1 MISLPVMREQNEEKR
16 FERQHGDDSRTAIP
30 DGDVK
35 ALESELRKRIR
46 GEVRF
51 DAGSRAL
58 YATDGSNYRQVPIGV
73 VVPRTTEDVVE
84 TLAACRRFGAPV
96 LSRGGGTSLAGQCC
110 NVAVIMDFSKYINRV
125 LDIEARKSLAT
136 VQPGCV
142 LDDMREAAGKSG
154 LTFGP
159 DPATH
164 RHNTLGGMLG
174 NNSCGIHSLISAKHG
189 LGVRTSDNTHELE
202 VLTYDGARFRVGE
215 TPPDELERI
224 IRAGGRRGEIYSRMK
239 ALRDRY
245 ADAIRRNYPKLPRRV
260 SGYNLNELLPENNFH
275 VARALVG
282 SEGTLVTILEA
293 TLRLVPNPKARTL
306 LVLGYPDVYSAGDHV
321 TEILPLKPTGL
332 EGIDHLLLEYYRRKG
347 EEAANMKLLP
357 DGKGFL
363 LVEFGG
369 DSKEDTDGQ
378 ARRCMEMLKKK
389 PHPPSMHLYDDKEEE
404 EKLWKVRESAL
415 GATAFVPN
423 KPDMWPGWEDS
434 AVPPEQVGDYLRDL
448 RKLFDKYG
456 YDPSLYGHLGQ
467 GCIHCRVDFD
477 LYTDEGIRQWR
488 SFMNE
493 AADLVVRHGGSLS
506 GEHGD
511 GQARA
516 ELLPRMFGEEVV
528 QAFRDFK
535 SIWDPEWKMNPGKV
549 VDPYPIASNLRLGT
563 DYNPPQPPTHF
574 QYPDD
579 QGAFS
584 RAALRCVGVG
594 KCRNHGGQTMCPSYM
609 VTREEK
615 DSTRGRARLLWEMLN
630 GEVLTDGWKS
640 EAVKDA
646 LDLCLACKGCKN
658 DCPVNVDMA
667 TYKAEFLSH
676 YYEGR
681 LRPRHAYAM
690 GWINRWAELAS
701 LAPDLANFFSQT
713 PGLSAL
719 AKFLG
724 GIDQRRHMPRFA
736 RQTFKEWFRR
746 RTPRNQDAPPV
757 VLWPDTFNNYL
768 TPEAAKAAVEVLEA
782 AGRQVWVPRANLC
795 CGRPLYDFGM
805 LDQAKAYLRD
815 ILQTLRPQIQ
825 AGVPVVGLEPSCVA
839 VFRDELN
846 GLFPHDK
853 DAMRLSKQTFLL
865 SEFLNR
871 EVEDYRLPRLERKA
885 LVHFHCHHKS
895 VLGKKDEEELLK
907 KMGLDY
913 SAPEDGCCGMAGSFG
928 FEAGHGHYDVSVACG
943 ERVLLPAV
951 RKEDRRD
958 AHHRRRL

>member
-1 MISLPVMREQNEEKR
+1 MKMIAAGAAVPVTKIEVGAYKIPT
-16 FERQHGDDSRTAIP
+16 DSPEA
-30 DGDVK
+30 DGTYAWDHTTMVTVH
-35 ALESELRKRIR
+35 AQ
-46 GEVRF
+46 
-51 DAGSRAL
+51 AGGKVGFGYT
-58 YATDGSNYRQVPIGV
+58 YAAAAAGRLI
-73 VVPRTTEDVVE
+73 EE
-84 TLAACRRFGAPV
+84 TLAPVVQGRDALAVPAAWSAMIHAVRNVGRPGVASMAISAVDSALWDLKAKLLNLPLVTLLGAARDAVPVYGSGGFTSYANRR
-96 LSRGGGTSLAGQCC
+96 LRDQLAGWAAQG
-110 NVAVIMDFSKYINRV
+110 IPRV
-125 LDIEARKSLAT
+125 KMKIGTHPAEDLDRVRAARSAIGDKTELVVDAYGAYSRKEALAFADLFADLGVT
-136 VQPGCV
+136 WFEEPVSADD
-142 LDDMREAAGKSG
+142 LDGLHLVRDRAAAGM
-154 LTFGP
+154 
-159 DPATH
+159 D
-164 RHNTLGGMLG
+164 
-174 NNSCGIHSLISAKHG
+174 
-189 LGVRTSDNTHELE
+189 
-202 VLTYDGARFRVGE
+202 
-215 TPPDELERI
+215 
-224 IRAGGRRGEIYSRMK
+224 
-239 ALRDRY
+239 
-245 ADAIRRNYPKLPRRV
+245 
-260 SGYNLNELLPENNFH
+260 
-275 VARALVG
+275 VAA
-282 SEGTLVTILEA
+282 
-293 TLRLVPNPKARTL
+293 
-306 LVLGYPDVYSAGDHV
+306 
-321 TEILPLKPTGL
+321 GL

-347 EEAANMKLLP
+347 EEAADMKLLP
-357 DGKGFL
+357 DGKGFM

-369 DSKEDTDGQ
+369 DSKEDADGQ

-389 PHPPSMHLYDDKEEE
+389 PHPPSMRLYDDKEEE

-423 KPDMWPGWEDS
+423 KPDTWPGWEDS
-434 AVPPEQVGDYLRDL
+434 AAPPEQVGDYLRDL

-467 GCIHCRVDFD
+467 GRIHCRVDFD
-477 LYTDEGIRQWR
+477 LYTAEGVRQWR
-488 SFMNE
+488 SFLNE
-493 AADLVVRHGGSLS
+493 AAVLVVRHGGSLS
-506 GEHGD
+506 GEYGD

-574 QYPDD
+574 QYPHDR
-579 QGAFS
+579 GAFS

-594 KCRNHGGQTMCPSYM
+594 KCRNHGGQTMCPGYM

-681 LRPRHAYAM
+681 LRSRHAYAM

-701 LAPDLANFFSQT
+701 LAPDLANFFGQT
-713 PGLSAL
+713 PGLSAI
-719 AKFLG
+719 AKWVG
-724 GIDQRRHMPRFA
+724 GIDQRRRMPAFA

-782 AGRQVWVPRANLC
+782 AGRQVWAPRANLC
-795 CGRPLYDFGM
+795 CGRPLYDFGV

-853 DAMRLSKQTFLL
+853 DALRLSKQTFLL

-871 EVEDYRLPRLERKA
+871 EVEDYRPPRLERKA

-895 VLGKKDEEELLK
+895 VLGKKDEEELLE

-913 SAPEDGCCGMAGSFG
+913 SAPEDGCCGMAGSIG

-951 RKEDRRD
+951 RKEDRRTLIIAD
-958 AHHRRRL
+958 GFSCKQQIEQTTNRKAMHVAEVLRMALHGGRQEAVSDGLGRFAPTAVWGLGAVGVGLVARDLMRRSAR

>member
-1 MISLPVMREQNEEKR
+1 M
-16 FERQHGDDSRTAIP
+16 
-30 DGDVK
+30 
-35 ALESELRKRIR
+35 
-46 GEVRF
+46 
-51 DAGSRAL
+51 
-58 YATDGSNYRQVPIGV
+58 
-73 VVPRTTEDVVE
+73 
-84 TLAACRRFGAPV
+84 
-96 LSRGGGTSLAGQCC
+96 
-110 NVAVIMDFSKYINRV
+110 
-125 LDIEARKSLAT
+125 
-136 VQPGCV
+136 
-142 LDDMREAAGKSG
+142 
-154 LTFGP
+154 
-159 DPATH
+159 
-164 RHNTLGGMLG
+164 
-174 NNSCGIHSLISAKHG
+174 
-189 LGVRTSDNTHELE
+189 
-202 VLTYDGARFRVGE
+202 
-215 TPPDELERI
+215 
-224 IRAGGRRGEIYSRMK
+224 
-239 ALRDRY
+239 
-245 ADAIRRNYPKLPRRV
+245 
-260 SGYNLNELLPENNFH
+260 
-275 VARALVG
+275 
-282 SEGTLVTILEA
+282 
-293 TLRLVPNPKARTL
+293 
-306 LVLGYPDVYSAGDHV
+306 
-321 TEILPLKPTGL
+321 
-332 EGIDHLLLEYYRRKG
+332 
-347 EEAANMKLLP
+347 
-357 DGKGFL
+357 
-363 LVEFGG
+363 
-369 DSKEDTDGQ
+369 
-378 ARRCMEMLKKK
+378 
-389 PHPPSMHLYDDKEEE
+389 
-404 EKLWKVRESAL
+404 
-415 GATAFVPN
+415 
-423 KPDMWPGWEDS
+423 
-434 AVPPEQVGDYLRDL
+434 
-448 RKLFDKYG
+448 
-456 YDPSLYGHLGQ
+456 
-467 GCIHCRVDFD
+467 
-477 LYTDEGIRQWR
+477 
-488 SFMNE
+488 
-493 AADLVVRHGGSLS
+493 VRHGGSLS

-574 QYPDD
+574 QYPHDR
-579 QGAFS
+579 GAFS

-701 LAPDLANFFSQT
+701 LAPDLANFFGQT
-713 PGLSAL
+713 PGLSAI
-719 AKFLG
+719 AKWVG
-724 GIDQRRHMPRFA
+724 GIDQRRRMPAFA

-871 EVEDYRLPRLERKA
+871 EVEDYRPPRLERKA

-895 VLGKKDEEELLK
+895 VLGKKDEEELLE

-913 SAPEDGCCGMAGSFG
+913 PRRRTAAAAWPARSASRPATATTTYPWPAGNGCCCRRCARRIGARSSSPTALAASNRLSRRRIARRCTSRKCCGWPCTAAVKRRFRTAWAGS
-928 FEAGHGHYDVSVACG
+928 
-943 ERVLLPAV
+943 
-951 RKEDRRD
+951 
-958 AHHRRRL
+958 RRRRCEDWARWAWAWSPVT